1 VRAAPANTPYRAGR
15 GRINRVTVRRR
26 TLLWAAGAGL
36 AGVGLAGAGMS
47 ACAGRGGAARRALGA
62 GSGGS
67 ASPSTGS
74 SGAAAAPIARTA
86 TTPADLVFTPG
97 RTVRA
102 AATPAGYAERLLAA
116 ARRYQSPTP
125 DNPQH
130 ATHPGAVVLV
140 AVDGE
145 ITVHA
150 ATGDAVRYGA
160 GPVEL
165 PPGRRVAMRP
175 DSIFDLASITKVFT
189 ALLVLRQMDRGAV
202 DPAAPVASYLPDFA
216 AGQPAKARVTVEMLL
231 AHTGGVPVGL
241 SLAGAGTPAA
251 RRAKVLSTPLIP
263 GAVPGATFRYS
274 SLGLLVLGQLVERV
288 TGRDLGTL
296 MRTELIAPL
305 GLRETGFRPLDWLGP
320 ADRDA
325 RLVATDARS
334 SRGLL
339 RGVVH
344 DQVAHAFDGVA
355 AHAGLF
361 STATDLAVVGQML
374 INGGEYNG
382 TRLLGEATVRR
393 MLTNVNGGKPAVDAD
408 RPGRSATHGL
418 GVELDQPWFMG
429 RLAGPLTFGH
439 TGFTGT
445 SLLVDPNRRLVLVL
459 LTNRAHPNWSWG
471 NPDKPRVA
479 VADALAGAVG

>member
-1 VRAAPANTPYRAGR
+1 MTWGGS
-15 GRINRVTVRRR
+15 GRIGRVTVSRR
-26 TLLWAAGAGL
+26 TILRAGLAGAGL
-36 AGVGLAGAGMS
+36 AGAGLAGAG
-47 ACAGRGGAARRALGA
+47 CA
-62 GSGGS
+62 GSGSGRRVESGS
-67 ASPSTGS
+67 ASPSTSS
-74 SGAAAAPIARTA
+74 SGAAAAPAARAA
-86 TTPADLVFTPG
+86 TTPADLAFTPG
-97 RTVRA
+97 RTVRPA
-102 AATPAGYAERLLAA
+102 AAPAGYGEGLLAV

-130 ATHPGAVVLV
+130 GTHPGAVVLV
-140 AVDGE
+140 AVDGQV
-145 ITVHA
+145 TVHG

-165 PPGRRVAMRP
+165 PPAQRIPMRP

-189 ALLVLRQMDRGAV
+189 ALLVLRQVDRGAV
-202 DPAAPVASYLPDFA
+202 DPAAPVATYLPEFA
-216 AGQPAKARVTVEMLL
+216 AGQPAKGKVTVEMLL

-241 SLAGAGTPAA
+241 TLAGTRTPAD

-263 GAVPGATFRYS
+263 GAVPGGTFRYS
-274 SLGLLVLGQLVERV
+274 SLGLMILGQLVERV
-288 TGRDLGTL
+288 TGHDLGGL
-296 MRTELIAPL
+296 MRSELIEPL
-305 GLRETGFRPLDWLGP
+305 GLRETGFKPLEWLSP
-320 ADRDA
+320 ADRAA

-334 SRGLL
+334 NRGLL

-344 DQVAHAFDGVA
+344 DQVADALGGVA

-361 STATDLAVVGQML
+361 STATDLAVLGQL
-374 INGGEYNG
+374 LVNGGEYNG

-393 MLTNVNGGKPAVDAD
+393 MLTNVNGGKPAIDAD

-429 RLAGPLTFGH
+429 RLAAPLTFGH

-445 SLLVDPNRRLVLVL
+445 SLLVDPNRRVVLVL

-471 NPDKPRVA
+471 NPDKPRAA
-479 VADALAGAVG
+479 VADALASALG

>member
-1 VRAAPANTPYRAGR
+1 VIVSRRAVLRAGGLAAGGLAAGGLAAGGLGGCRGGERSGRQAARPGSGPGAATGGASASATGAAPPG
-15 GRINRVTVRRR
+15 
-26 TLLWAAGAGL
+26 
-36 AGVGLAGAGMS
+36 
-47 ACAGRGGAARRALGA
+47 
-62 GSGGS
+62 
-67 ASPSTGS
+67 
-74 SGAAAAPIARTA
+74 TA
-86 TTPADLVFTPG
+86 TNPEDLAFTPG
-97 RTVRA
+97 RTLRA
-102 AATPAGYAERLLAA
+102 APTPAGYGDRLLAV
-116 ARRYQSPTP
+116 ARRYRSPTP
-125 DNPQH
+125 DNPRH
-130 ATHPGAVVLV
+130 PTHPGAVVLV
-140 AVDGE
+140 AVDGQ

-150 ATGDAVRYGA
+150 ATGGAVRYGA

-165 PPGRRVAMRP
+165 PPAQRVAMRP

-189 ALLVLRQMDRGAV
+189 ALLVLRQVDRGVV
-202 DPAAPVASYLPDFA
+202 DPAAPVAAYLPEFA
-216 AGQPAKARVTVEMLL
+216 AGRRDKAAVTVGMLL
-231 AHTGGVPVGL
+231 AHTGGLPVGL

-251 RRAKVLSTPLIP
+251 RRASVLSTPLIP

-274 SLGLLVLGQLVERV
+274 SLGMMVLGQLVEKV
-288 TGRDLGTL
+288 TGRGLADL
-296 MRTELIAPL
+296 MRTDLFEPL
-305 GLRETGFRPLDWLGP
+305 GLRETGFRPLDRLAP
-320 ADRDA
+320 ADRA

-344 DQVAHAFDGVA
+344 DQVADAFGGVA

-361 STATDLAVVGQML
+361 GTASDLAVVGQML

-429 RLAGPLTFGH
+429 RLAAPLTFGH

-445 SLLVDPNRRLVLVL
+445 SLLVDPNRRVVLVL

-479 VADALAGAVG
+479 VADALAAELA